1 LNATDAVRQF
11 LSANPH
17 RAFLLSEVVARV
29 RARVPNEPDVV
40 NAVQHL
46 SDEGAVILR
55 SFPVRDPH
63 LAFDRLEFV
72 AAIEPSAGARGAE
85 LLTQQAYK
93 SWLSDWL
100 SSHRCC

>member
-1 LNATDAVRQF
+1 MDATEAVRQF
-11 LSANPH
+11 LSRNTQ

-29 RARVPNEPDVV
+29 RARIPSEPDIVD
-40 NAVQHL
+40 AVKRL
-46 SDEGAVILR
+46 NDEGEVILR

-63 LAFDRLEFV
+63 LAFDSLEFV
-72 AAIEPSAGARGAE
+72 ATIEPIAGARGAE
-85 LLTQQAYK
+85 LLTQKAYK